1 MEDAHEYKNRITVA
15 IIALAFIL
23 LLAVGLFSVQ
33 ISRNTLIDRSQEF
46 LKAILHGSEFEINQK
61 LQASEKVVTSLD
73 SELSLT
79 YNAKKDLTDPSYRQK
94 YLEKFKSSLNVA
106 ADLSPAKTAFLILV
120 EDDQVEVLMFTDVN
134 GDSIPE
140 EVLSTDIWNDINSTK
155 LQSDHSN
162 GYWSFLID
170 EQAIYYSKSIK
181 LSEDVLAVIGSGA
194 SYNDLISTV
203 NATHIM
209 DSGVMF
215 LLDSKGDT
223 IFTPET
229 VKLSNLLETEFID
242 TSEVL
247 SFFQVFNERNEP
259 ILVGTKSLVNGWIL
273 GIAVN
278 EDEITSGLDYIILL
292 LAGMMVI
299 AMMLT
304 IVFSSLIAKMLS
316 RPITYIAQKN

>member
-1 MEDAHEYKNRITVA
+1 M
-15 IIALAFIL
+15 
-23 LLAVGLFSVQ
+23 
-33 ISRNTLIDRSQEF
+33 
-46 LKAILHGSEFEINQK
+46 
-61 LQASEKVVTSLD
+61 
-73 SELSLT
+73 
-79 YNAKKDLTDPSYRQK
+79 
-94 YLEKFKSSLNVA
+94 
-106 ADLSPAKTAFLILV
+106 

-215 LLDSKGDT
+215 LLDSKGGDT

-229 VKLSNLLETEFID
+229 VKLSNLLETEFIVYFR
-242 TSEVL
+242 SP
-247 SFFQVFNERNEP
+247 FF
-259 ILVGTKSLVNGWIL
+259 
-273 GIAVN
+273 
-278 EDEITSGLDYIILL
+278 
-292 LAGMMVI
+292 
-299 AMMLT
+299 
-304 IVFSSLIAKMLS
+304 FSSV
-316 RPITYIAQKN
+316 Q

>member
-1 MEDAHEYKNRITVA
+1 M
-15 IIALAFIL
+15 
-23 LLAVGLFSVQ
+23 
-33 ISRNTLIDRSQEF
+33 
-46 LKAILHGSEFEINQK
+46 
-61 LQASEKVVTSLD
+61 
-73 SELSLT
+73 
-79 YNAKKDLTDPSYRQK
+79 
-94 YLEKFKSSLNVA
+94 
-106 ADLSPAKTAFLILV
+106 

-247 SFFQVFNERNEP
+247 SFF
-259 ILVGTKSLVNGWIL
+259 
-273 GIAVN
+273 
-278 EDEITSGLDYIILL
+278 
-292 LAGMMVI
+292 
-299 AMMLT
+299 
-304 IVFSSLIAKMLS
+304 SSV
-316 RPITYIAQKN
+316 Q